1 VSSEPFF
8 EVVSKLNRKIRIN
21 NSYWDYIVNVKH
33 PSMRGLEEF
42 VKSSLTEPI
51 EVRRSRRDQSVHLH
65 YGRFEAKLLV
75 CTVVKFLNGDGFVI
89 TAYLTRRMIG
99 DSIWKQKR

>member
-1 VSSEPFF
+1 MSPEPFF
-8 EVVSKLNRKIRIN
+8 VVVSKLNRKIRIN
-21 NSYWDYIVNVKH
+21 KSYWDYIVNVKH

-42 VKSSLTEPI
+42 VKNSLTEPI

-99 DSIWKQKR
+99 DSIWKQKQ